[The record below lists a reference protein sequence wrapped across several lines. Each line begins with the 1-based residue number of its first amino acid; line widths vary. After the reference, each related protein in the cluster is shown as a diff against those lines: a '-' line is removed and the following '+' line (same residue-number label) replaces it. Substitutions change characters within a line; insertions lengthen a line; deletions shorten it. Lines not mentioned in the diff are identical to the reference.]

1 MATTL
6 PAVDPKHVFVNC
18 PFDKKYKPLFDAIV
32 FTVHDLGFQARHALI
47 DDGEAVRLTRIAK
60 ELAGSKYSIH
70 DLSRVEVGGALKVP
84 RFNMP
89 FEAGIAYCRHQ
100 FAGAGDEH
108 HVLLLDSVQYRYQAS
123 LSDAAGL
130 DPKVHNSDPELVV
143 GNVRTFLVRKSG
155 EGGPGAA
162 YIWKRY
168 GLFLARLPD
177 AARSQHITMG
187 ELRSWD
193 YAKDLQA
200 MMAAWILSNPP

>member
-1 MATTL
+1 
-6 PAVDPKHVFVNC
+6 V
-18 PFDKKYKPLFDAIV
+18 
-32 FTVHDLGFQARHALI
+32 
-47 DDGEAVRLTRIAK
+47 VRLTRIAK

-100 FAGAGDEH
+100 FAAAGSEH
-108 HVLLLDSVQYRYQAS
+108 HLLLLDSVPYRYQAS

-130 DPKVHNSDPELVV
+130 DPKVHDSDPERVV

-155 EGGPGAA
+155 VGGPGAA
-162 YIWKRY
+162 HPGAAHIWKRY
-168 GLFLARLPD
+168 GLFLARLPA
-177 AARSQHITMG
+177 AARDQHITMR

-193 YAKDLQA
+193 YVKDLQA
-200 MMAAWILSNPP
+200 MMAAWISSNPP